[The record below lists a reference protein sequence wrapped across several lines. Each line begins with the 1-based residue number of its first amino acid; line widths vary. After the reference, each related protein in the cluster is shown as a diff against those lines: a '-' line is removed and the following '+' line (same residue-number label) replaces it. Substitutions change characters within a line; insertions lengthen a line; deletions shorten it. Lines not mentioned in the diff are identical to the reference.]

1 MVHII
6 VVFQAVLVARVWA
19 KLTQFP

>member
-19 KLTQFP
+19 KPTQFP